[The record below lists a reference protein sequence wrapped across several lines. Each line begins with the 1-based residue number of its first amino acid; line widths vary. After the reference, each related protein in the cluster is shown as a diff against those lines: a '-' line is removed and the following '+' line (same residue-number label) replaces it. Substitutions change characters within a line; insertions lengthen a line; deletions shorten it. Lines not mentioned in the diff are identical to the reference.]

1 MLNIQPLPV
10 HLNNNQ
16 AYLQQ
21 ADALE
26 QSARDH
32 CCLPDLRKNTGEKK
46 KKTLA
51 SNGGWVS

>member
-21 ADALE
+21 ADVLE
-26 QSARDH
+26 QSARDN

-46 KKTLA
+46 KNT
-51 SNGGWVS
+51 GF